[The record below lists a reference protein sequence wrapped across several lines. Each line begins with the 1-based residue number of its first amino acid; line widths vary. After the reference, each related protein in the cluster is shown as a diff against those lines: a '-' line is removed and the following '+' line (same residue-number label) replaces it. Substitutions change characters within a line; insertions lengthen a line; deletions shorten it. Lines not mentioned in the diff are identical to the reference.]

1 MKEKGK
7 ENHIEQEIDY
17 SVRTDLALE
26 AREIYTES
34 NGSDISGVES
44 KEYIDNNVRVSVVK
58 ITDDQGAKIIGKP
71 KGEYITLE
79 FPELVYYDG
88 QRIIDVS
95 QVMAK
100 ELTKLVD
107 LKEDMTAL
115 VVGLGN
121 WNITADAVGPKVVS
135 KVMVSRHL
143 KEYVPDDID
152 EGVRPVCAIAPGVLG
167 LTGME
172 TSEIIKGI
180 VDKVKPSLIICIDA
194 LASRRTQR
202 VNRTIQMGN
211 TGIAPGA
218 GIGNK
223 RLELSEDT
231 LGVPV
236 VAIGVPTVVHAGT
249 IANDVIDLVLD
260 NLIKS
265 STKGSAFYNMLKDVD
280 KDEKESLIKE
290 VLDPTLG
297 GMVVTPKD
305 IDKVIDSVS
314 KIIANGI
321 NIALQPALTLDDI
334 NTYLN

>member
-7 ENHIEQEIDY
+7 ENDIEQEIDY

-44 KEYIDNNVRVSVVK
+44 EEYIDNNVRVSVVK

-71 KGEYITLE
+71 KGDYITLE

-223 RLELSEDT
+223 RLELSKDT

-236 VAIGVPTVVHAGT
+236 IAIGVPTVVHAGT